1 MESSGFSIHTYFF
14 FKKKLCHYLG
24 MSSTFKYD
32 FLPLATCFTWEKI
45 LVCIFKGGWQFVFI
59 PTAEILPS

>member
-1 MESSGFSIHTYFF
+1 
-14 FKKKLCHYLG
+14 